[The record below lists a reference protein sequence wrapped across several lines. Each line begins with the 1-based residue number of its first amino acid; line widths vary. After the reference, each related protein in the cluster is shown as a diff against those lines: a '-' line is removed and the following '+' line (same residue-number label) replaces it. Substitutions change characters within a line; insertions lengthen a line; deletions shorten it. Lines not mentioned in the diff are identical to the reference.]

1 MKKIVWDTSA
11 LLNIKEPDATGYSP
25 GHSLMKDLT
34 DGWIPGPYLNIY
46 PSIAIFELNAS
57 VSRAER
63 EGRRVLRD
71 FYIFDRHSKLVS
83 IDSRLMRRCS
93 PLFTKAGF
101 DRLRGADLIFACIA
115 YLESAFLVTLDN
127 HFEIVASDVRAI
139 NLNASKTGPN
149 YRRSFEKEF

>member
-1 MKKIVWDTSA
+1 MLKKIVWDTSA
-11 LLNIKEPDATGYSP
+11 LLNTKEPDATGYSP

-71 FYIFDRHSKLVS
+71 FYIFDRHSKIVS
-83 IDSRLMRRCS
+83 IDSRLMRRSS

-101 DRLRGADLIFACIA
+101 DRLRGADLILRVSPI
-115 YLESAFLVTLDN
+115 LKVRFL
-127 HFEIVASDVRAI
+127 
-139 NLNASKTGPN
+139 
-149 YRRSFEKEF
+149 